1 MSHSMRDVE
10 PVCAPAD
17 SDRQGVA
24 GDVDVS
30 DVDRRALLTQ
40 AACVAGAW
48 IAGGASAVQAAPAP
62 AVQSHA
68 RALLVDALRE
78 PLRASRLPLGEPFVF
93 TYPFHATP
101 AFLMALTSPVGRTS
115 LQTEAR
121 QAYEAPSGVGP
132 TSSIVAFS
140 AICSHKL
147 MYPTRQIS
155 FIGLRKGQGDEPA
168 HVIHCCGDQSR
179 YDALH
184 GARVIGGPAPQPLAA
199 IALEWDP
206 RTDHLHAVG
215 TLGGEMYATFFERY
229 AFKLELEHGTK
240 ARQSVGPM
248 AVTLPAAAYSRQW
261 QTCRA

>member
-10 PVCAPAD
+10 PACAPAD
-17 SDRQGVA
+17 GDGQGVT
-24 GDVDVS
+24 GDADVS
-30 DVDRRALLTQ
+30 DAQRRNWLTQ

-48 IAGGASAVQAAPAP
+48 IAGGVSGVHAAPAG
-62 AVQSHA
+62 AVQSHG
-68 RALLVDALRE
+68 RSLLVDALRE

-93 TYPFHATP
+93 TYPYHATP
-101 AFLMALTSPVGRTS
+101 AFLMALGSSIRGTS

-121 QAYEAPSGVGP
+121 QAYEAPAGVGP
-132 TSSIVAFS
+132 KGSIVAFS

-215 TLGGEMYATFFERY
+215 TLGGDMFATFFERY
-229 AFKLELEHGTK
+229 AVKLEIEHGTK
-240 ARQSVGPM
+240 VRQAVGAM

-261 QTCRA
+261 QTCGA